1 MKIPDWKGAL
11 TWLFLIL
18 NGALIAVILMRAP
31 KSCTGTSDESTSAK
45 AEDTGVDKTPRR
57 DPTAHLPLMGMAGFD
72 GDIEDACMRMKGY
85 LLDMDFELAKAD
97 LTARVPV
104 QTALTGVKNGQCAI
118 DSPEVAKVVLLLNKA
133 RVGAGLA
140 EVPSPSGE

>member
-1 MKIPDWKGAL
+1 LKIPDWKGAL

-18 NGALIAVILMRAP
+18 NGALIAFILMRAP
-31 KSCTGTSDESTSAK
+31 KSCTGTLDESTSTK
-45 AEDTGVDKTPRR
+45 AQDTGIDKPPRR

-72 GDIEDACMRMKGY
+72 GDTEDACMRMKGY
-85 LLDMDFELAKAD
+85 LLDMDFEIAKAD

-104 QTALTGVKNGQCAI
+104 QAALAEVKNGLCTINA
-118 DSPEVAKVVLLLNKA
+118 PEIAKVVALLNKA

-140 EVPSPSGE
+140 EVPSR